1 MRLTQ
6 ITEPNDE
13 NDARISDEFMGIYL
27 NNDISRKHVQFA
39 VGEDT
44 AGRVYKLWISAAICL
59 IKANSHL
66 RNFNRT
72 IEVKQEEFKNSIEPG
87 SSDTQRY
94 YWDLSVEVEGLLT
107 QLKAALDSFAVIIG
121 LVTQQTGIRGW
132 SKKRPTDSD
141 KEFSGQNIIN
151 VLSRNLPEEELEKY
165 KQLIDWIEQSK
176 DVLTDMVNVRDKFT
190 HPNQSFMDFIS
201 GFYHVASSGEIREP
215 AIKVGKDWRLQ
226 SQYIG
231 QAFDYVFD
239 TLFSS
244 AHLLLNGVA
253 GGMILVKT
261 EQSYGWVIDPEAVE
275 EKDS

>member
-1 MRLTQ
+1 MLLTQ

-13 NDARISDEFMGIYL
+13 NDSRVSDEFMGIYL

-39 VGEDT
+39 VGEDA
-44 AGRVYKLWISAAICL
+44 AGRIYKLWISTAICL

-66 RNFNRT
+66 RNFKRI
-72 IEVKQEEFKNSIEPG
+72 IEIKQEEFKRSIKQG
-87 SSDTQRY
+87 SSDTQHY

-107 QLKAALDSFAVIIG
+107 QLKAGLDSFAVIIG

-132 SKKRPTDSD
+132 SKKRPADSD

-151 VLSRNLPEEELEKY
+151 VLSRNLPEEELKKY
-165 KQLIDWIEQSK
+165 KHLIDWIEQSK
-176 DVLTDMVNVRDKFT
+176 DVLTDLVNVRDKFT
-190 HPNQSFMDFIS
+190 HPNQSFMDFTS

-226 SQYIG
+226 SQYIS

-239 TLFSS
+239 TLFTS
-244 AHLLLNGVA
+244 AHMLLNGVA

-261 EQSYGWVIDPEAVE
+261 EHGYGWIIDPEAIQ
-275 EKDS
+275 EKD